1 MAIELFEKDMN
12 IIQKLDDEPNDVGGL
27 TAAELKAK
35 FDEGGLLLQDFI
47 NKKLIPAASNWER
60 LDNKPFGPVETVLE
74 ETVAPFAANS
84 GETAGTATALVNK
97 TALTANL
104 TPGESYR
111 VIWDGTDYLCRC
123 AAKIE
128 GGGIV
133 FNGAF
138 AGNPAAMFDTDI
150 FGNTGEPFFI
160 FGTMIATKNT
170 ADSHTIRIVRIK
182 TLDPGWLSA
191 SVFNVDASLGVP
203 GAAADAK
210 EVGDRLADAGK
221 RMSKM
226 EQDIADLLYEPISI
240 TAFKHSAGTKEM
252 GSTVTEVTLSWSVSR
267 TPTALE
273 LDGES
278 VDPALTAKAL
288 TGLTVTENRTWKL
301 TATDE
306 RGAVATK
313 TATLS
318 FLNGVYYGAGA
329 APAALDSAFIL
340 GLTKTLTSTRKR
352 TVTVDAG
359 QGEYIWYALPVR
371 LGACTFKVGGFE
383 GGFGLI
389 AEQDFTNAMGYTEPY
404 YIYRSGQAGL
414 GSTTVEVS

>member
-1 MAIELFEKDMN
+1 MAFPRFEADLN
-12 IIQKLDDEPNDVGGL
+12 IIKKLDDKPNTVGGL
-27 TAAELKAK
+27 SAAELKDR
-35 FDEGGLLLQDFI
+35 FDEAGVLLKEFI
-47 NKKLIPAASNWER
+47 NEQLIPAASNWEM
-60 LDNKPFGPVETVLE
+60 LENKPFGPAETVLE
-74 ETVAPFAANS
+74 KGDIPFTANT
-84 GETAGTATALVNK
+84 GDTASLATALVNT

-182 TLDPGWLSA
+182 TLDAGWLST
-191 SVFNVDASLGVP
+191 SGFNVDKSLSVP
-203 GAAADAK
+203 DAAADAGETGK
-210 EVGDRLADAGK
+210 RLAAIE
-221 RMSKM
+221 S
-226 EQDIADLLYEPISI
+226 DIADLKYEPISI
-240 TAFKHSAGTKEM
+240 TAFTNSVGNVELGTVVEA
-252 GSTVTEVTLSWSVSR
+252 VTLSWSLSKA
-267 TPTALE
+267 PAALA
-273 LDGES
+273 LDEERIGL
-278 VDPALTAKAL
+278 VLTSKKL
-288 TGLTVTENRTWKL
+288 EGLSITEDTSWTL

-306 RGAVATK
+306 RDATASK
-313 TATLS
+313 TTS
-318 FLNGVYYGAGA
+318 IRFLNGVYYGAAA
-329 APAALDSAFIL
+329 APEAVDSAFIL

-359 QGEYIWYALPVR
+359 QGEYIWYAVPVR
-371 LGACTFKVGGFE
+371 LGKCTFKVGGFE
-383 GGFGLI
+383 GGFDLV
-389 AEQDFTNAMGYTEPY
+389 AEQDFTNALGYTEPY
-404 YIYRSGQAGL
+404 YIYRSGQTGL

>member
-74 ETVAPFAANS
+74 ETVAPFAASS
-84 GETAGTATALVNK
+84 GEIAGIATALVNQ
-97 TALTANL
+97 TALTADL

-111 VIWDGTDYLCRC
+111 VTWDGTAYLCRC
-123 AAKIE
+123 VSEIE

-133 FNGAF
+133 VRDGAF
-138 AGNPAAMFDTDI
+138 VGNPAAMFDTDI

-160 FGTMIATKNT
+160 FGTMIATKDT
-170 ADSHTIRIVRIK
+170 AEGHKVSITRIQ
-182 TLDPGWLSA
+182 TLDAGWLST
-191 SVFNVDASLGVP
+191 SGFNVDKSLSVP
-203 GAAADAK
+203 DAAADAGETGK
-210 EVGDRLADAGK
+210 RLAAIE
-221 RMSKM
+221 S
-226 EQDIADLLYEPISI
+226 DIADLMYEPISI
-240 TAFKHSAGTKEM
+240 TAFTNSVGNVELGTVVEA
-252 GSTVTEVTLSWSVSR
+252 VTLSWSLSKA
-267 TPTALE
+267 PAALA
-273 LDGES
+273 LDGERIGL
-278 VDPALTAKAL
+278 VLTSKKL
-288 TGLTVTENRTWKL
+288 EGLSITEDTSWTL

-306 RGAVATK
+306 RDATASK
-313 TATLS
+313 TTS
-318 FLNGVYYGAGA
+318 IRFLNGVYYGAGA

-359 QGEYIWYALPVR
+359 QGEHIWYAVPVR
-371 LGACTFKVGGFE
+371 LGKCTFKVGGFE
-383 GGFGLI
+383 GGFDLV
-389 AEQDFTNAMGYTEPY
+389 AEQDFTNALGYTEPY
-404 YIYRSGQAGL
+404 YIYRSGQTGL